1 MIKLINKTIIIA
13 ILISSCTIDSGDK
26 NVERGSNYFLKGNYK
41 KAESELKKAVD
52 KKLFHYSRKELYTI
66 LGNVYNELEMFDSS
80 IVYHKKALQI
90 DSNYVEALVNLGIVY
105 RLTSD
110 FKMAEECYT
119 KAKKI
124 NPEDPELY
132 SSLGALYIYKG
143 EPELAIENLEKSIE
157 LDPQLVVAYSN
168 YSLALAM
175 IGEYD
180 KAVKELKKAVAMG
193 YKNGDIIKQR
203 IEELKKLD
211 N

>member
-1 MIKLINKTIIIA
+1 MIKLITKTIIIT
-13 ILISSCTIDSGDK
+13 ILVSSCAIDSGDK
-26 NVERGSNYFLKGNYK
+26 NVELGSNYFLKGNYE
-41 KAESELKKAVD
+41 KAENELKKAID
-52 KKLFHYSRKELYTI
+52 KKLFHYSIQEVYTI
-66 LGNVYNELEMFDSS
+66 LGNVYNELEMYDSS
-80 IVYHKKALQI
+80 IFYHKKALQI
-90 DSNYVEALVNLGIVY
+90 DSNYFDALVNLGIVY
-105 RLTSD
+105 RLTSE
-110 FKMAEECYT
+110 FELAEECYI

-132 SSLGALYIYKG
+132 ASLGALYIYKD

-157 LDPQLVVAYSN
+157 LDPQLVVAHSN

-180 KAVKELKKAVAMG
+180 KAEKELKKAVAMG

-211 N
+211 D